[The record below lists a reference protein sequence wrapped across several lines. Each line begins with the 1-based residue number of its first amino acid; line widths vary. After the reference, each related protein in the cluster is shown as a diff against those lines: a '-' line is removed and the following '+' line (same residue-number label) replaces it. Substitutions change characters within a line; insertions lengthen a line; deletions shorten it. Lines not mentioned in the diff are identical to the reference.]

1 MNNRT
6 ITPDEEERLAPDRTP
21 DESVASIGT
30 DCNADEQATA
40 TSAPA
45 PDTAEEESSTPNTA
59 TQPKAHNDEEM
70 RPNLSLRD
78 FLGGDI
84 LARGW
89 IRRQMGLFV
98 LLVVLTLLYITNRY
112 SAEQELLEID
122 TLKKEYEEI
131 KYRALTRSSELTER
145 SRQSQLEQMMRH
157 TADSVLTAPKE
168 APFKLHKPAEE

>member
-6 ITPDEEERLAPDRTP
+6 TTPDEEERLTPDRTP
-21 DESVASIGT
+21 DESVASAGT
-30 DCNADEQATA
+30 DCNADEQTIVKP
-40 TSAPA
+40 APA
-45 PDTAEEESSTPNTA
+45 PNSEEEESTAPSTA
-59 TQPKAHNDEEM
+59 AQPQAHYDEEM
-70 RPNLSLRD
+70 RPNLSMRD

-89 IRRQMGLFV
+89 MRRQMGLFV
-98 LLVVLTLLYITNRY
+98 MLVVLALLYITNRY
-112 SAEQELLEID
+112 SAEQELIEID

-145 SRQSQLEQMMRH
+145 SRQSQLEEMMRH